1 MHFRD
6 TEQRFSGLACN
17 YAAAHP
23 SYAEALTEDLYT
35 VHGFSPA
42 SVIADVGSGTGKFAE
57 QLLRRG
63 STVWCV
69 ESNEDMRIQAE
80 RSLSAFPNGSV
91 VKGSDRDTRLPSDS
105 VDFVTVAQAFSLV

>member
-17 YAAAHP
+17 YAAARP
-23 SYAEALTEDLYT
+23 SYAEALIEDLYT

-69 ESNEDMRIQAE
+69 E
-80 RSLSAFPNGSV
+80 PNGGHADYRR
-91 VKGSDRDTRLPSDS
+91 KDRCLHFRTEAL
-105 VDFVTVAQAFSLV
+105 